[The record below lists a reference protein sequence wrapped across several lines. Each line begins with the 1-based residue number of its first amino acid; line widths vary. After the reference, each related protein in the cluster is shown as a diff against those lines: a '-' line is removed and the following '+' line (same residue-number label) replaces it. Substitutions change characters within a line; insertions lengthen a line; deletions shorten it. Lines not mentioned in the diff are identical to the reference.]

1 MKRIN
6 KFLIFIFI
14 VVMAMSCDK
23 KSYESAFDK
32 SAQERVADVIDSVR
46 TKLTTAPN
54 GWIGILSTGLGGGFS
69 FYMQFDNQEVVNMY
83 ADLTGESSTVMKS
96 SRYRV
101 KQDAGV
107 VLTFDTYNY
116 ISFLNS
122 PDPNLF
128 GGEVRNGF
136 RSDIDFVFDRTT
148 ADSIIFHGKRYIQQ
162 FKLVK
167 ATAEQKAK
175 YIDNA
180 SYINSIRSFKTY
192 FNTRFNNY
200 IDLGTTKVAIGVST
214 DSSRVSGKRV
224 TFTREIDGSAV
235 AVAQKFAFS
244 IDKMAFTDNGITILG
259 KRFVHIA
266 WKDATTL
273 ALYDS
278 EGGEYIIKQNPT
290 PLINFLTVFAY
301 NKSYNSIFLSDG
313 KLSVGVTSD
322 FNTTYAGLISRFTAS
337 GRTIRDFEVKLSN
350 SNTIA
355 IKLNYYAN
363 ATPGTVFLAE
373 ATSTYTFENGIIT
386 LTGALSPNGNWTT
399 RAVQIGDLGTFFQG
413 KAFKPDWVA
422 STVPGQNLGGLYRVD
437 QPTAFVYGVLR
448 KS

>member
-1 MKRIN
+1 MKKIN
-6 KFLIFIFI
+6 SFIIFIFI
-14 VVMAMSCDK
+14 VGMTMSCQK
-23 KSYESAFDK
+23 KSYEPAFDK
-32 SAQERVADVIDSVR
+32 SAQERVAETIATVR
-46 TKLTTAPN
+46 TQLTSAPD
-54 GWIGILSTGLGGGFS
+54 GWIGILTTGLGGGFS

-116 ISFLNS
+116 ISLLNS
-122 PDPNLF
+122 PDPSVY
-128 GGEVRNGF
+128 GGETRNGF
-136 RSDIDFVFDRTT
+136 RSDIDFVYERST

-167 ATAEQKAK
+167 ATAAQKAM

-180 SYINSIRSFKTY
+180 SYSNSIKAFKT
-192 FNTRFNNY
+192 FFSTNFNNY
-200 IDLGTTKVAIGVST
+200 IDLEGTKVAIGVST

-224 TFTREIDGSAV
+224 TFTREVEGSAV
-235 AVAQKFAFS
+235 ALAQKFAFT

-259 KRFVHIA
+259 KRLVHIA
-266 WKDATTL
+266 WKDATRL
-273 ALYDS
+273 AVYDS
-278 EGGEYIIKQNPT
+278 EGGEYIINQNPT
-290 PLINFLTVFAY
+290 PLINFLTVYAY

-313 KLSVGVTSD
+313 KLSAGVTSD
-322 FNTTYAGLISRFTAS
+322 FNATYNGLISRFTSS
-337 GRTIRDFEVKLSN
+337 GRTVRDFEVRLSN

-355 IKLNYYAN
+355 IKINYFTNAN
-363 ATPGTVFLAE
+363 PGTVYLAE
-373 ATSTYTFENGIIT
+373 ATSAYTFENGIIT
-386 LTGALSPNGNWTT
+386 LTGALSPNGNWNT
-399 RAVQIGDLGTFFQG
+399 RATQIGDLGTFFQG
-413 KAFKPDWVA
+413 KSFKPDWVA